1 MQDFLDTDMLEKA
14 VSIRALHMIKSVMTD
29 YDASKAHT
37 KVKDNDLFYTAKI
50 AMTRAHLKYLSL
62 HLFRSTYKNRSFV
75 DPKIRGHLD
84 LMTNIFCLADLTEDN
99 CGAALFDT
107 GFFAQGSIRLMQ
119 KALE

>member
-1 MQDFLDTDMLEKA
+1 MLEKA
-14 VSIRALHMIKSVMTD
+14 VSIKAMNMIKSTMID

-62 HLFRSTYKNRSFV
+62 HLFRSSYKNRSFV
-75 DPKIRGHLD
+75 DPKIRVYLD
-84 LMTNIFCLADLTEDN
+84 LMTNIFCLADLTEEN

-119 KALE
+119 QALE